1 MPIYN
6 PDNFRGDVFCNGNEI
21 NECIWVDTDRGIAE
35 YVPKPPRVK
44 KGTDEVFTRK
54 LRGAMTV
61 KGQCLLTGKQL

>member
-6 PDNFRGDVFCNGNEI
+6 PDNFRGDAFCNGNKI
-21 NECIWVDTDRGIAE
+21 KRCTWVDTDRGIAE
-35 YVPKPPRVK
+35 YAATPIRVK

>member
-6 PDNFRGDVFCNGNEI
+6 PDNFRGDVFCDGNEI

-44 KGTDEVFTRK
+44 TLIQLLAINK
-54 LRGAMTV
+54 AITV
-61 KGQCLLTGKQL
+61 KIIWRVYWHNYFLS